1 MSITVKWSDKFF
13 DENNKIY
20 QEGEEDMSRDR
31 VSCRSV
37 YANVV
42 IQFFLY
48 KYFIFPS
55 GGVYEYVC
63 ILDAAPV
70 NTDSTQVC

>member
-31 VSCRSV
+31 VSCTSI
-37 YANVV
+37 YANVG

-48 KYFIFPS
+48 INILYFLAEEFMNM
-55 GGVYEYVC
+55 YVF
-63 ILDAAPV
+63 
-70 NTDSTQVC
+70 

>member
-20 QEGEEDMSRDR
+20 QEGEDMSRDR
-31 VSCRSV
+31 VSCTSI
-37 YANVV
+37 YANVG

-48 KYFIFPS
+48 INILYFLAEEFMNM
-55 GGVYEYVC
+55 YVF
-63 ILDAAPV
+63 
-70 NTDSTQVC
+70 

>member
-31 VSCRSV
+31 VSCTSI
-37 YANVV
+37 YANVG
-42 IQFFLY
+42 IQFF
-48 KYFIFPS
+48 FI
-55 GGVYEYVC
+55 
-63 ILDAAPV
+63 
-70 NTDSTQVC
+70 

>member
-20 QEGEEDMSRDR
+20 QEGEDMSRDR
-31 VSCRSV
+31 VSCTSI
-37 YANVV
+37 YANDV
-42 IQFFLY
+42 IQFFIY